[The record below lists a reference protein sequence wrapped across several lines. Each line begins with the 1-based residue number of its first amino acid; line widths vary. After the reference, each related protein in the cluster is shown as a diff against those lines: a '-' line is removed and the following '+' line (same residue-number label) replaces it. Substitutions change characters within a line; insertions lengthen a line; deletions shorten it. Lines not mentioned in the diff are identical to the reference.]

1 VFLYFNIKEFN
12 MATNFINLPT
22 LWNGS
27 QQRQI
32 PATRNSA
39 DFLTQT
45 RQPSPHLSSILSEA
59 SPFPPYSLVIGLC
72 TDGLPFMLSLDNPK
86 SGSILVV
93 GENAWAKSQILN
105 AMGISSCQINH
116 PDEVSWSVITRNAH
130 QYAELVSTL
139 HCQTVINPHDRASG
153 ELVIEMASIVEQ
165 RRFGRE
171 RGGTKVLM
179 IDDFQSFVPMLS
191 DYSVYLNLKI
201 LVSKGPACGIWP
213 LISIKSDEA
222 HTEQDQLLR
231 TFGTYIFEK
240 AEHESSHTPSTW
252 PQHTTEPT
260 FQPNFNVIVGGR
272 LIPICSLSI

>member
-1 VFLYFNIKEFN
+1 

-22 LWNGS
+22 LWNGT

-32 PATRNSA
+32 PTSRTSTDYAA
-39 DFLTQT
+39 QT
-45 RQPSPHLSSILSEA
+45 RVPSPHLSSILSES

-93 GENAWAKSQILN
+93 GENALAKSQILT
-105 AMGISSCQINH
+105 AMSISSCRINH
-116 PDEVSWSVITRNAH
+116 PEEVSWSVITRNAH
-130 QYAELVSTL
+130 QYAELVSSP
-139 HCQTVINPHDRASG
+139 HCQVVINPHDRAAG
-153 ELVIEMASIVEQ
+153 ELVVELASIVEQ

-179 IDDFQSFVPMLS
+179 IDDFHSFIPMLS
-191 DYSVYLNLKI
+191 DYSVYLNLKT

-222 HTEQDQLLR
+222 HTEQGQLLR

-240 AEHESSHTPSTW
+240 AEHDSSQTPSTRTR
-252 PQHTTEPT
+252 HTPEPT